1 MMQQDW
7 EKTDSFLKKKFL
19 FNTFEEA
26 MDFMAQAAPH
36 ISALNHHPEWSNVYN
51 TVSVTLTTHD
61 AGNKVT
67 DKDRQLA
74 AMLDQ
79 IYSQCRKS

>member
-7 EKTDSFLKKKFL
+7 EKTESFLKKKFR

-26 MDFMAQAAPH
+26 MDFMAQAATH

-51 TVSVTLTTHD
+51 VVSVTLTTHD

-74 AMLDQ
+74 ALMDQ
-79 IYSQCRKS
+79 IYSQNS